1 MRAESTT
8 KAERAIP
15 KTSDVPRGTAVEYA
29 RQAAEFAGHRLSSH
43 QEALLTRFADWLVT
57 EAVPAGGLGPR
68 EGERVWPR
76 HIADSLTFAEGWGAP
91 PGEILDVGTGV
102 GLPGIPLAILFPDT
116 VVTLLDRGGRRIR
129 LLHRAVRMLGM
140 SNVVIAQGDAFAVA
154 DEWEGLVF
162 RGSIPPPEAI
172 GLTNRL
178 LIPGSTA
185 VLGLSRRKR
194 EPDRARDLVSLAA
207 ALGLEAAVRK
217 VPEEVLDG
225 TSWLLIMRA

>member
-1 MRAESTT
+1 MRGASTT
-8 KAERAIP
+8 AERAIP
-15 KTSDVPRGTAVEYA
+15 KTSDVPRGTSVEYA
-29 RQAAEFAGHRLSSH
+29 RRAAQFAGYSLSSG
-43 QEALLTRFADWLVT
+43 QETLLHRYADWLLA

-76 HIADSLTFAEGWGAP
+76 HIADSLTLAHGWEAP
-91 PGEILDVGTGV
+91 PREILDVGTGV
-102 GLPGIPLAILFPDT
+102 GLPGIPLAVLFPDT

-129 LLHRAVRMLGM
+129 LLHRAVRILGM

-185 VLGLSRRKR
+185 VLGLSRREP
-194 EPDRARDLVSLAA
+194 EPDRARDLVSLAD
-207 ALGLEAAVRK
+207 ALGLDAAVRK
-217 VPEEVLDG
+217 VPKEVLDG